1 MSMNRAV
8 GMGLMRRMS
17 QDPDIAQHQLSSGVV
32 WRILRFAKPYRF
44 LITVFVATV
53 VVMSALAVAPPLL
66 FKQIIDEGILQGDR
80 RVVIILSVTVAAL
93 FVLQAVI
100 NVIQRWFSSRIG
112 EGLIFDMRTQVFDHV
127 VQMPVAFYTRT
138 QTGKLVSRLN
148 SDVIGAQQAFTSTL
162 STVLSNLIGLVL
174 VLAAMLVL
182 SWQLTLAALI
192 MLPIFLVPAK
202 IVG

>member
-80 RVVIILSVTVAAL
+80 RVVVILSLTVAGLVRVAGGDS
-93 FVLQAVI
+93 A
-100 NVIQRWFSSRIG
+100 WFSAGSLRG
-112 EGLIFDMRTQVFDHV
+112 
-127 VQMPVAFYTRT
+127 
-138 QTGKLVSRLN
+138 S
-148 SDVIGAQQAFTSTL
+148 
-162 STVLSNLIGLVL
+162 
-174 VLAAMLVL
+174 
-182 SWQLTLAALI
+182 
-192 MLPIFLVPAK
+192 AK
-202 IVG
+202 A